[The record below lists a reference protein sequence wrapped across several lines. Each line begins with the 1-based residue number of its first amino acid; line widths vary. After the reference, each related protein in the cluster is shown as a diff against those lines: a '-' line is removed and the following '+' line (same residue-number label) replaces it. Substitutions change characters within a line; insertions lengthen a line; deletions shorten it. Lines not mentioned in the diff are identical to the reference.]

1 MLQFQTDRREFLRIG
16 ITGLG
21 LPAAAVPG
29 LAAGPAAN
37 HGPGWGRA
45 RSVLLVFTGGG
56 QSQLEMW
63 DPKPEAPRVVQ
74 GEFST
79 IQSSVPGTFLG
90 EHMPRIAALADR
102 YTILRSMTHED
113 LDHGSATYLAL
124 TGHYHRQR
132 SANPLPRPDDFPTFG
147 SLLARVRRTRRFTHT
162 AAHLNAP
169 LFSPN
174 TPAPGQFAGMLGRE
188 FEPLQLGDLSQHPM
202 TLPGLETRAGLPP
215 IRVAARQRLLTAIDT
230 YRDRL
235 AGNRQLD
242 GKDTLYAQAW
252 RMLADPACRQAFDL
266 SREPASIRDRYGR
279 NRSGQTCLLA
289 RRLVEAGVPLVTV
302 MWNHNSRGQDKAP
315 GVTDEYGWDTHNDIF
330 TALRTHLLPRFDL
343 SFSAL
348 LEDLETRGLL
358 ETTLVI
364 CMGEFGRAP
373 LVALE
378 RSFKGSTPGRKH
390 WAAAYSIVLAGAGI
404 RPGAIYGSTD
414 RLAAYPRSR
423 PVAPWD
429 IAATIFHA
437 LGIDPHTTY
446 TDPLNR
452 PATLTTGRATT
463 GLFG

>member
-1 MLQFQTDRREFLRIG
+1 
-16 ITGLG
+16 
-21 LPAAAVPG
+21 
-29 LAAGPAAN
+29 
-37 HGPGWGRA
+37 
-45 RSVLLVFTGGG
+45 
-56 QSQLEMW
+56 
-63 DPKPEAPRVVQ
+63 
-74 GEFST
+74 
-79 IQSSVPGTFLG
+79 
-90 EHMPRIAALADR
+90 
-102 YTILRSMTHED
+102 
-113 LDHGSATYLAL
+113 
-124 TGHYHRQR
+124 
-132 SANPLPRPDDFPTFG
+132 
-147 SLLARVRRTRRFTHT
+147 
-162 AAHLNAP
+162 
-169 LFSPN
+169 
-174 TPAPGQFAGMLGRE
+174 
-188 FEPLQLGDLSQHPM
+188 M

-215 IRVAARQRLLTAIDT
+215 VRVAARQRLLAAIDT
-230 YRDRL
+230 YRDQL

-242 GKDTLYAQAW
+242 DKDTLYAQAW

-266 SREPASIRDRYGR
+266 SREPDSIRDRYGR

-302 MWNHNSRGQDKAP
+302 MWNHNSRGQDKSP

-390 WAAAYSIVLAGAGI
+390 WAAAYSIALAGAGI
-404 RPGAIYGSTD
+404 RPGAVYGSTD